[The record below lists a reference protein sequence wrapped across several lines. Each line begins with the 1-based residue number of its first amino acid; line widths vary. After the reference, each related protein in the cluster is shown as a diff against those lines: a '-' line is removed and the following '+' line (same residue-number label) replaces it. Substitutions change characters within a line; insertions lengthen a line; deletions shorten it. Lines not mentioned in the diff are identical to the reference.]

1 MTTRSGTIGIFTGFI
16 CTGLFYIFF
25 VALRPVY
32 IHEAHSEVDLFIPWL
47 GLFLEA
53 AALFCGGWL
62 AARRSGSGEPWRC
75 ILLGT
80 FSGGLAATL
89 FFCLAGSAVGGIMDL
104 TRHFIGFTDRIVK
117 NTEIDFLVLFLVGGF
132 LGSMGGGSFGSTQTT
147 RKKDNF
153 NHEDPQMAMNVA
165 VTAVPACVFALGVAA
180 FMCSSMSGQIKEPG
194 VITLPVFVSLVL
206 LALSHLALTLIVPHE
221 VRQAEH
227 RCGLDEVRMLACVGI
242 AAGPAAPLLLVL
254 IFPAAFSDLR
264 VVLAILFC
272 LVLSSVNLY
281 WLVRRILPR
290 REQLPAPW
298 ADQSKQEAILFG
310 SISNSQAP
318 RLIKLCTGCGLAMM
332 LPLYISVISVLVN
345 LGQGPHATFGQLAPR
360 QALTSIGMCVAGI
373 GVLILIYMIYLRMG
387 RWFNHRGQKD
397 QP

>member
-1 MTTRSGTIGIFTGFI
+1 MTTRAGITGIITGFI
-16 CTGLFYIFF
+16 YTGLFYIFH
-25 VALRPVY
+25 VALRPFY
-32 IHEAHSEVDLFIPWL
+32 IHNAHSDVDFFIPLL

-53 AALFCGGWL
+53 AAVIGGGWL
-62 AARRSGSGEPWRC
+62 AALRSGSGEPWRC
-75 ILLGT
+75 ILLGA
-80 FSGGLAATL
+80 FSGGLASMI
-89 FFCLAGSAVGGIMDL
+89 FFGLAGAAVGGML
-104 TRHFIGFTDRIVK
+104 NLSLRPIGFVDRIVRY
-117 NTEIDFLVLFLVGGF
+117 TECTFLFLLLSGIF
-132 LGSMGGGSFGSTQTT
+132 LGAIGGWVSGG
-147 RKKDNF
+147 RRPNKKDSF

-180 FMCSSMSGQIKEPG
+180 FMCSTMSGQIKEPG
-194 VITLPVFVSLVL
+194 VVTLPVFTSLVL
-206 LALSHLALTLIVPHE
+206 LVLSHLALTLIVPHE

-242 AAGPAAPLLLVL
+242 AAAPVSALLLVL

>member
-1 MTTRSGTIGIFTGFI
+1 MEFAG
-16 CTGLFYIFF
+16 
-25 VALRPVY
+25 
-32 IHEAHSEVDLFIPWL
+32 
-47 GLFLEA
+47 
-53 AALFCGGWL
+53 LFCGGWL
-62 AARRSGSGEPWRC
+62 AARRSRSTEAWRC
-75 ILLGT
+75 ILLGA
-80 FSGGLAATL
+80 FSGGLAAII
-89 FFCLAGSAVGGIMDL
+89 FFGLAGAAVGGIIDL
-104 TRHFIGFTDRIVK
+104 SRHWLSYIDQEVLY
-117 NTEIDFLVLFLVGGF
+117 TESTFLFLLILCIF
-132 LGSMGGGSFGSTQTT
+132 LGACGGWVSTWG
-147 RKKDNF
+147 RPNKKDSF

-165 VTAVPACVFALGVAA
+165 VTAVPASVFALGVAA
-180 FMCSSMSGQIKEPG
+180 FMCSTICGQIKEPG
-194 VITLPVFVSLVL
+194 VVTLPVFTSLVL
-206 LALSHLALTLIVPHE
+206 LAVSHLALTLIVPHE

-242 AAGPAAPLLLVL
+242 AAAPVSALLLGL

-272 LVLSSVNLY
+272 LVLSGVNLY

-318 RLIKLCTGCGLAMM
+318 RLIKLCTGCGITMM
-332 LPLYISVISVLVN
+332 LPLYVCVVSVLVN